1 MDSIVNLDTFSED
14 QKTYTADYK
23 IERNI
28 IESTC
33 TKLIFNVM
41 PKRDVEEKLYIKEY
55 KIGKNYIEAIFD
67 REYKSSMT
75 KSPSHLIFLSA
86 LVHMQKMIYVYM
98 CDYLAIEYDPYGPEI
113 LKVWPTSLDIQMP
126 KLITQC
132 KDISHQIHFLNI
144 RKLKEKVYHVTAETN
159 INNIITVNGM
169 TMVYLI

>member
-1 MDSIVNLDTFSED
+1 MDSIVNLDTFSEE
-14 QKTYTADYK
+14 QKTYTADNK

-41 PKRDVEEKLYIKEY
+41 PNRDVEEKLYIKEY
-55 KIGKNYIEAIFD
+55 KIGKDYIEAIFD
-67 REYKSSMT
+67 REYISSMAE
-75 KSPSHLIFLSA
+75 SPSHLIFLTA

-98 CDYLAIEYDPYGPEI
+98 CDYLDKEYDPYGPEI

-126 KLITQC
+126 KLITQS
-132 KDISHQIHFLNI
+132 KDLCHQIHIQKI
-144 RKLKEKVYHVTAETN
+144 RKLKEKVYHITAETN